1 MTHEW
6 KNWGES
12 SDEEELPSS
21 PPPPIYKRGNR
32 KIRPMNVLMAA
43 VTPPDGHKTKQPVS
57 FGLMSKQNELEGL
70 KMKLEELELK
80 KRITESDIE
89 ASIRCAERA
98 ENDIKE
104 AHVKLAHLS
113 PSDKV
118 EIEACNRAIE
128 LQSNRRVR
136 IAMMKND
143 LEKINTEIQE
153 LSTSSMQLS
162 DELSKG
168 KGGRRVNRRTK
179 THAKHRAKHRSKK
192 SNKTRIRR

>member
-80 KRITESDIE
+80 KRITESDI
-89 ASIRCAERA
+89 
-98 ENDIKE
+98 
-104 AHVKLAHLS
+104 LS